1 MNLLQK
7 SLIALA
13 LVTLSGCGGVAD
25 IAYNSAPR
33 LVASEIDD
41 AFDLDSA
48 QSDRL
53 DLRLERVFAWHR
65 GEDLARYQQFLD
77 RAALDAADGITAAE
91 FLALRDEIGAAWDR
105 ALQKVIDNLGDLAA
119 DLTPEQIE
127 SFVQYH
133 EDESGEYIDYLQK
146 SEQQREEERVQ
157 RAYKRLESWYGEF
170 DFLLEHR
177 VRARLRE
184 IPDIYLPWIEFREQ
198 RQQALL
204 TALRDVPTSGVDRQ
218 RLRRIL
224 LDPSTEH
231 ARAFA
236 PARKAYWQAYA
247 AALEDISSWLTEQQ
261 RQRVV
266 IKLQK
271 YARVVERLRDQEQG

>member
-1 MNLLQK
+1 MNLFQK
-7 SLIALA
+7 SLIAL
-13 LVTLSGCGGVAD
+13 TLLTLAGCGGVAD

-41 AFDLDSA
+41 AFDLDTV

-53 DLRLERVFAWHR
+53 DSRLERFFAWHR
-65 GEDLARYQQFLD
+65 NEELARYQQFLD
-77 RAALDAADGITAAE
+77 RAALDAADGITAVE
-91 FLALRDEIGAAWDR
+91 FLALRAEIGAAWDR
-105 ALQKVIDNLGDLAA
+105 ALEKVIDNLGDLAV

-133 EDESGEYIDYLQK
+133 DDKSEEYIEYLQK
-146 SEQQREEERVQ
+146 SEQQREVERIQ
-157 RAYKRLESWYGEF
+157 RAYERLESWYGEF
-170 DFLLEHR
+170 DFLLEDR

-184 IPDIYLPWIEFREQ
+184 IPDIFPPWIEFRER

-204 TALRDVPTSGVDRQ
+204 AALRDVPANGFDRQ

-224 LDPSTEH
+224 LDPTTGH
-231 ARAFA
+231 ARTFE
-236 PARKAYWQAYA
+236 PARRAYWQAYA
-247 AALEDISSWLTEQQ
+247 AALEDISSWLTKQQ

-271 YARVVERLRDQEQG
+271 YARVVERLRNDEQG